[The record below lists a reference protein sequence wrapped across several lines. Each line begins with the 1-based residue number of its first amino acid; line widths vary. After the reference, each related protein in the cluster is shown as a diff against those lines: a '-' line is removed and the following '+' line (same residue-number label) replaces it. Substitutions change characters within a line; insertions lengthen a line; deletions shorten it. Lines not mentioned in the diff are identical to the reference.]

1 MKHLKLHFLH
11 KSCSRNKVYHHYCFY
26 FKWKRFILI
35 AACVRF
41 NLSLQMKMLKWFLS
55 LVVLVVD
62 GLNAQLWKK
71 MINCLNIQQQN
82 TDMFVS
88 SQQWKQ
94 NTVLIEGFIIK
105 DLLLARHRLVL
116 VVNKKAADKHFSSEF
131 MMLNCVYI
139 TTRCSPRLLCIK
151 HWTLSQPLTSHIL
164 MWRLLFFSVSVQSC
178 FSQLVFRFF
187 HHSFLT
193 DGC

>member
-151 HWTLSQPLTSHIL
+151 HWTLSQPL
-164 MWRLLFFSVSVQSC
+164 LFFSVSVQSC

>member
-1 MKHLKLHFLH
+1 
-11 KSCSRNKVYHHYCFY
+11 
-26 FKWKRFILI
+26 
-35 AACVRF
+35 
-41 NLSLQMKMLKWFLS
+41 
-55 LVVLVVD
+55 
-62 GLNAQLWKK
+62 

-131 MMLNCVYI
+131 MMLNLLNCVYI

-178 FSQLVFRFF
+178 FSQLVFRFPPQF
-187 HHSFLT
+187 SHWRLLMNAEYERFWSGNVWTKQDQQVGRTSARPRCTGRRPTDPGWNGPAGEYSRPPTATHDTEILFKSTFL
-193 DGC
+193 

>member
-1 MKHLKLHFLH
+1 MSDLILVF
-11 KSCSRNKVYHHYCFY
+11 RW
-26 FKWKRFILI
+26 KWW
-35 AACVRF
+35 
-41 NLSLQMKMLKWFLS
+41 KWFSS

-94 NTVLIEGFIIK
+94 NTRLIEGFIIK

-151 HWTLSQPLTSHIL
+151 HWTLSKP
-164 MWRLLFFSVSVQSC
+164 LLFFSASVQSC